1 MPPKKAAEKKKKRT
15 SKNTTVIHG
24 VSTADM
30 TKEEIE
36 AFVILL
42 REEVDRERQERNL
55 ATLEK
60 EKIINFWELTKKQL
74 DDSRAVLAKKERE
87 IEDADERHQLEMKIY
102 RQKLKHLM
110 FEQNAKESEAKKE
123 AIQGLSNEKD
133 EARAEIRAIRNENYA
148 LKAKLRQQQVQSEE
162 AVKMLKRQH
171 ELDLAHIRQDF
182 SRQIEEIEARAAKQ
196 MNMLREQIDTQRR
209 VEVHMTEEH
218 KNKHIQTLEANHER
232 AFANMK
238 AYYNDITLGN
248 ISVIKT
254 LRENIDELRSQLGR
268 AQNLLESTQSELEQK
283 TQTLC
288 KLDKENAHLRHVAKL
303 YESEKI
309 AHMRQEM
316 CRFFSAY
323 LSCLISYVIECE
335 PPGFLGRCMEGEMKT
350 NGHLAQVHMFEPEHT
365 TLTKQNAKK
374 TVLAMQKT
382 EMNLDIMTERFD
394 ALDKMRSGLASQFEK
409 LLMNVQ
415 QRTGLRALLVERK
428 LKHLTEALEAR
439 EAQITQ
445 LVIALNSDPSAVEHA
460 RQHLEE
466 LLRKKNTA
474 IEELQYEVMR
484 MGKAYNELWA
494 TCQRKLVDE
503 MNSPVNLGIMPV
515 KVNVNLTSP
524 FNPSTAIGQ
533 KVADNTNSE
542 ESSQKLLGEPKSTIV
557 PMGQGPTG
565 LASVAPF

>member
-1 MPPKKAAEKKKKRT
+1 MPPKKAVAKKKKRT

-74 DDSRAVLAKKERE
+74 EDSRAVLAKKERE

-110 FEQNAKESEAKKE
+110 FEQSARESEAKKE
-123 AIQGLSNEKD
+123 AIQGLSNEKN
-133 EARAEIRAIRNENYA
+133 EARSEIRAIRNENYT

-268 AQNLLESTQSELEQK
+268 AQNLLESSQTELEQK

-303 YESEKI
+303 FESEKI
-309 AHMRQEM
+309 AHM
-316 CRFFSAY
+316 
-323 LSCLISYVIECE
+323 
-335 PPGFLGRCMEGEMKT
+335 
-350 NGHLAQVHMFEPEHT
+350 
-365 TLTKQNAKK
+365 LTKQNAKK

-394 ALDKMRSGLASQFEK
+394 ALDKMRKGLASQFEK
-409 LLMNVQ
+409 LLMDVQ

-466 LLRKKNTA
+466 LLRKKNNA

-533 KVADNTNSE
+533 QVADNTNSE
-542 ESSQKLLGEPKSTIV
+542 ESSQKLLGEPKATIV